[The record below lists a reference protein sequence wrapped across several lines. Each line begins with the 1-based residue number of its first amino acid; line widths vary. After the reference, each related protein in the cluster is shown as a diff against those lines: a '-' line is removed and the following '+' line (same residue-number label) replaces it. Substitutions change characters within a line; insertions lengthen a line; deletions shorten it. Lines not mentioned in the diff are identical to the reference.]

1 MVPVSHGSS
10 PSSRG
15 MGRKGIEQ
23 RCAGVLFV
31 GTEAG
36 NEMRGVSER
45 ALAYSVWNNGQDQI
59 VLILPVTAS

>member
-1 MVPVSHGSS
+1 
-10 PSSRG
+10 